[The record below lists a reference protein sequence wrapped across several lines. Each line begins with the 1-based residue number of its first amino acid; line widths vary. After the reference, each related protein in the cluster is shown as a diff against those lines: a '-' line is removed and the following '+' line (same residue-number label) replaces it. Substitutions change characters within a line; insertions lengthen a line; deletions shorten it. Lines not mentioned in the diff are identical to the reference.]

1 MNDSWTLDI
10 RTTEANGP
18 QVVHPCR
25 VFRGAAPEERR
36 IDPETYEPL
45 TRKEFVA
52 EYGGTREWDEAE
64 VDDEEYESSDAANM
78 ANRRAAE
85 RARDAAIKDFM
96 RTHKCSAV
104 EGEMDDED
112 WSLGE
117 VDSSK
122 DASCINCEARIDTEI
137 DSPSNYEGQSWW
149 THTVEVKKFRG
160 PATGGC
166 GLSIGKCRSRKEAE
180 ALAQE
185 VLAEFCC
192 YCADGPTKVEA
203 LNAEWDPISVAEALS
218 SESGT
223 IQASCTGVDCR
234 RQGWMMCVSKRD
246 EHRF

>member
-1 MNDSWTLDI
+1 
-10 RTTEANGP
+10 
-18 QVVHPCR
+18 
-25 VFRGAAPEERR
+25 
-36 IDPETYEPL
+36 
-45 TRKEFVA
+45 
-52 EYGGTREWDEAE
+52 
-64 VDDEEYESSDAANM
+64 M

-234 RQGWMMCVSKRD
+234 RQGWMMCLSKRD

>member
-1 MNDSWTLDI
+1 MNAHLNDSWTLEI
-10 RTTEANGP
+10 STTEASNP
-18 QVVHPCR
+18 EVVHPRR
-25 VFRGAAPEERR
+25 VFRGPAPEERR

-149 THTVEVKKFRG
+149 TT
-160 PATGGC
+160 
-166 GLSIGKCRSRKEAE
+166 RSRSPRARPNGQCVMKGS
-180 ALAQE
+180 
-185 VLAEFCC
+185 
-192 YCADGPTKVEA
+192 ADRARRRKR
-203 LNAEWDPISVAEALS
+203 SRRKS
-218 SESGT
+218 SPSSAAT
-223 IQASCTGVDCR
+223 VR
-234 RQGWMMCVSKRD
+234 RPD
-246 EHRF
+246 